1 MLNLDWATL
10 LFQIVNFLV
19 LLWLLNRF
27 LFRPLREKLGERRQT
42 ISDTLQNARDQEV
55 EAAQLRQVW
64 EERQRMAELQAEEI
78 LQNAQREAEERRA
91 QLLQEARIQLDRL
104 TEEMRSDLER
114 QRNELIVRHYDDI
127 LDAIINLS
135 GNVVQSVTTRR
146 THDDLVTNFAAS
158 IYQLPQ
164 TEVEEYRRIMAGR
177 VPTAFVTTPVALT
190 AEQTK
195 TLTDTLSSL
204 IDRRVELQVRIDPD
218 LVAGIQVRLADRL
231 IDNSVRHQ
239 LNRIRDRVRQ
249 DLITR
254 MGATS

>member
-1 MLNLDWATL
+1 MLDLDGATL

-27 LFRPLREKLGERRQT
+27 LFRPLRQKLGERRST

-55 EAAQLRQVW
+55 EAAQLRKIW
-64 EERQRMAELQAEEI
+64 EERQRRAELHAEEI
-78 LQNAQREAEERRA
+78 LQKAQREAEERRA
-91 QLLQEARIQLDRL
+91 ELLEESRRQMDRL
-104 TEEMRSDLER
+104 MEDMRSDLER
-114 QRNELIVRHYDDI
+114 QRDELLAVSYDDI

-135 GNVVQSVTTRR
+135 GNVVQSITTRR

-158 IYQLPQ
+158 IFQMPQ
-164 TEVEEYRRIMAGR
+164 SEVEEYRQLMTGR
-177 VPTAFVTTPVALT
+177 VPTAFVTTPVPLT
-190 AEQTK
+190 PDQTR
-195 TLTDTLSSL
+195 TLADTLSSL
-204 IDRRVELQVRIDPD
+204 IDRRVELQVQVDQD
-218 LVAGIQVRLADRL
+218 LIAGIQVRLADKL

-249 DLITR
+249 DLMVR

>member
-1 MLNLDWATL
+1 MLDLDGVTL

-27 LFRPLREKLGERRQT
+27 LFRPLRQKLGERRST

-55 EAAQLRQVW
+55 EAAQLRKMW
-64 EERQRMAELQAEEI
+64 EERQRQAELHAEEI
-78 LQNAQREAEERRA
+78 VQKAQREAEERRA
-91 QLLQEARIQLDRL
+91 ELLEEARLQMDRL
-104 TEEMRSDLER
+104 MEDMRSDLER
-114 QRNELIVRHYDDI
+114 QRDELLAVSYDDI

-158 IYQLPQ
+158 IFQMPQ
-164 TEVEEYRRIMAGR
+164 AEVDEYRHLMADR
-177 VPTAFVTTPVALT
+177 VPTVFVTTPVPLT
-190 AEQTK
+190 PDQTR
-195 TLTDTLSSL
+195 TLADTLSSL
-204 IDRRVELQVRIDPD
+204 IDRRIELQVHVESD
-218 LVAGIQVRLADRL
+218 LVAGLQVRLADKL

-249 DLITR
+249 DLVAR
-254 MGATS
+254 MGTTT